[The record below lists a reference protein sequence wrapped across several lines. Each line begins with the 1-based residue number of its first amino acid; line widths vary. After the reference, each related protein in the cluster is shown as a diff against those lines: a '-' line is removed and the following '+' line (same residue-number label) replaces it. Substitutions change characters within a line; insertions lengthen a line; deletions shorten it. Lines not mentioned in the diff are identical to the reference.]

1 MWWSLCPEGY
11 TPPSWSQARGSNCR
25 QNRTEISRA
34 YQPQAACLLLN
45 GRCVSTSV
53 LRWSWFILWMNYW
66 TQTCVQQSYT
76 MYISSNYFLMCTF
89 QARLLIRNFNSILP
103 HLQCCL
109 FTVFDDPVSCIRA
122 VYWHFWNVLWSTLC
136 CIILYEMCYINKS
149 FILIIINWEKYR
161 GNTLTRRTAQLIW
174 CIKTKLCTLWNS
186 YLSVKVLY
194 NVRLSWREHNI
205 EHRWWIIVNSCK
217 QYS

>member
-1 MWWSLCPEGY
+1 MCVNKRFKVELVYTGHRHVCSSLIPCTFPL
-11 TPPSWSQARGSNCR
+11 
-25 QNRTEISRA
+25 I
-34 YQPQAACLLLN
+34 
-45 GRCVSTSV
+45 
-53 LRWSWFILWMNYW
+53 I
-66 TQTCVQQSYT
+66 
-76 MYISSNYFLMCTF
+76 FLMCTF
-89 QARLLIRNFNSILP
+89 QARFLLRNFNSILP

-205 EHRWWIIVNSCK
+205 EHRLWIIVNSCK